1 MPILTSQTTNPG
13 TTVTLSAFFLNLASD
28 PTDFVAFE
36 YVTQTQPQTSTG
48 LSVRAMANNRRRAV
62 RTGGVDMSASWA
74 LDKVTPAQVAWL
86 EQHVGETMCVRD
98 DVGRKWFGVYT
109 SVQPD
114 EDLYPDRRGEGKF
127 TLSLQQISHSQAV

>member
-1 MPILTSQTTNPG
+1 MAAVDLQ
-13 TTVTLSAFFLNLASD
+13 AFFLNLASD

-36 YVTQTQPQTSTG
+36 YVEQTQPQTSTG

-62 RTGGVDMSASWA
+62 RTGGVDMSASWS
-74 LDKVTPAQVAWL
+74 LDRVTPAQVAWL

-98 DVGRKWFGVYT
+98 DVGRKWFGVYS

-114 EDLYPDRRGEGKF
+114 EDLYPARRGEGKF